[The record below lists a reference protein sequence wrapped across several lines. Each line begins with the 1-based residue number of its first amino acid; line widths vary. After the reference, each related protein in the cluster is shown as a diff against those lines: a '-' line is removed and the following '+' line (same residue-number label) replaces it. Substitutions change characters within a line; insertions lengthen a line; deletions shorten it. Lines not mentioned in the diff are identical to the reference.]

1 MTGRKFVEPVAEF
14 LNVIGGILAGE
25 YRESWR
31 AAADIKAMQPLHWV
45 DCEGFNMLRILALG
59 RAIDFNGGPELGD
72 FFFVTVYTYAE
83 APYVTGSIPPM
94 PLHVNKFTFSSQ
106 NISAD
111 QVPAIQNFD
120 QVVSETV
127 DIAGAK
133 SLGIRVDISTLLSQP
148 DFQLK
153 AFLL

>member
-14 LNVIGGILAGE
+14 LNVIGGIAAGDF
-25 YRESWR
+25 RESWR
-31 AAADIKAMQPLHWV
+31 AAADVQSMQPLRWV

-59 RAIDFNGGPELGD
+59 RAIDFNGGPEMGD

-83 APYVTGSIPPM
+83 NPYVTGAIPPM
-94 PLHVNKFTFSSQ
+94 PVHVNKFTFPSQ

-111 QVPAIQNFD
+111 PVAAIQNFD